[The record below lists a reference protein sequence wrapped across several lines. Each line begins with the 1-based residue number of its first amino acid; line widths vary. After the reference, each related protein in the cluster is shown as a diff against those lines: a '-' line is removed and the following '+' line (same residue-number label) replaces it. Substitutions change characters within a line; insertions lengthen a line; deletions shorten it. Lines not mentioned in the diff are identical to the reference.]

1 MVLKA
6 NVLIAQSG
14 GPTAV
19 INNSICGVIQELVVH
34 KKIKEIYG
42 AINGILG
49 ILNEELIDLR
59 KEEPSTIQ
67 GLRKTPSSA
76 LGSCRY
82 KLSAKDYE
90 RIMKVFKAHS
100 IRYFFYTGGN
110 DSMDTAHKIN
120 EIAKQSRYELKVI
133 GIPKTIDNDLVK
145 TDHCPGYGSVARF
158 NAIATRDAGRDTD
171 AIYTSDTVKIIETM
185 GRNTGWITASTA
197 LAKEEENDAPHLI
210 YLPERPFITEK
221 FLDDV
226 ESVYKK
232 LGRVVIAICEGLKDE
247 NGEYIVASKSKID
260 KDNFGHAQLG
270 GVADYLC
277 KLIAKELKIKAR
289 FDKPGTIQ
297 RTSMMCAS
305 ETDIE
310 EAYMVGRDAVKTAI
324 EGKSGYMVTLVR
336 EKGKKYRCSTGSVRL
351 EEVANKVKRVPEKF
365 INKEGNFVTKEFMEY
380 VKPLIGGPLPEY
392 VRLRKKPVKKLL
404 KLLGDQKEKILR
416 ETVTK

>member
-67 GLRKTPSSA
+67 GLRRTPSSA

-110 DSMDTAHKIN
+110 DSMDTAYKIN

-232 LGRVVIAICEGLKDE
+232 LGRVVITVCEGLKDE
-247 NGEYIVASKSKID
+247 NGECIVASKSKID

-336 EKGKKYRCSTGSVRL
+336 EKGKKYRCSTGLVRL
-351 EEVANKVKRVPEKF
+351 EEVANKVKMVPEKF

-392 VRLRKKPVKKLL
+392 VRLKKKPVKKLL
-404 KLLGDQKEKILR
+404 KL
-416 ETVTK
+416 

>member
-1 MVLKA
+1 
-6 NVLIAQSG
+6 
-14 GPTAV
+14 
-19 INNSICGVIQELVVH
+19 
-34 KKIKEIYG
+34 
-42 AINGILG
+42 
-49 ILNEELIDLR
+49 
-59 KEEPSTIQ
+59 
-67 GLRKTPSSA
+67 SA

-82 KLSAKDYE
+82 KLSANDYE
-90 RIMKVFKAHS
+90 RMMKVFKAHS

>member
-19 INNSICGVIQELVVH
+19 INNSIYGVIQESVVH

-67 GLRKTPSSA
+67 GLRRTPSSA

-110 DSMDTAHKIN
+110 DSMDTAHKIY

-232 LGRVVIAICEGLKDE
+232 LGRVVITVCEGLKDE

-260 KDNFGHAQLG
+260 KNNFGHAQLG
-270 GVADYLC
+270 GMADYLC

-336 EKGKKYRCSTGSVRL
+336 EKGKKYRCSTGLVRL
-351 EEVANKVKRVPEKF
+351 EEVANKVKMVPEKF

-392 VRLRKKPVKKLL
+392 VRLKKKPVKKLL
-404 KLLGDQKEKILR
+404 KL
-416 ETVTK
+416 